1 MSDLENNAQEKGTK
15 KRPYNLREKKEKDA
29 AYRSLIRRE
38 LADELYDKILNIVV
52 VQKKYRDAD
61 YSAKDLAKELQTN
74 TRYLSAVV
82 NSRFGMNY
90 SCLLNEYRVKEAQ
103 HLLTDKRYADK
114 NVEEIST
121 MVGFANRQSFY
132 AAFYKN
138 VGETPNGYRKRHAE
152 KEAKKNQ
159 SIYSRHMKKQLI
171 SMVTAL
177 SLLTAC
183 GGNPKTTAEAEK
195 FDYTVEQFADL
206 QILRYRVPGFEDL
219 SLKQKELVYYLTEAA
234 LQGRDILF
242 DQNGKYNL
250 TIRRMLEAVYT
261 GYKGDKNT
269 PDFKA
274 MEVYLKRVWFSN
286 GIHHHYGSEKFVPG
300 FTPEFFRQAVQSVDA
315 ATLPLAEGQTVEQ
328 LCEEVFP
335 VIFDPTVMPKRV
347 NQAAGEDLVLTSACN
362 YYDGVTQQEAEDFY
376 NALKNPQDE
385 TPVSYGL
392 NSRLV
397 KEDGKI
403 QEKVWKVGGLYGQ
416 ALEKIVYWLKKAE
429 GVAETPEQKAVI
441 AKLMEFYET
450 GDLKTFD
457 EYAILWVKDLNSR
470 IDFVNGFT
478 ESYGDPLGMKASWE
492 SLVNFKDLEATQR
505 TELIS
510 GNAQWFEDHSPV
522 DGQFKKEKVKGVSA
536 KVITAAILAGD
547 LYPATAIGINLPN
560 ANWIRSHHGSK
571 SVTIGNITDAYNKA
585 AHGNGFNE
593 EFVYSD
599 AELQLIDKY
608 ADVTDELHTDLHECL
623 GHGSGKLLPGVDPD
637 ALKAYGSTIEEARAD
652 LFGLYYVADPKL
664 VELGLTPSA
673 DAYKAQYYTYLMN
686 GLMTQ
691 LVRIE
696 PGNNVEEAHMR
707 NRQLIAR
714 WVYEKGAAEKVVEL
728 VKKDGKTYVVIND
741 YEKVRDL
748 FGRLLAEIQR
758 IKSTGDYAG
767 AHDLV
772 EAYAV
777 KVDPALH
784 AEVLERYKKLN
795 LAPYKGFV
803 NPKYEVVTDAD
814 GTITDVTVTYDEGY
828 AEQMLR
834 YSKDYSTLSSVNK

>member
-1 MSDLENNAQEKGTK
+1 
-15 KRPYNLREKKEKDA
+15 
-29 AYRSLIRRE
+29 
-38 LADELYDKILNIVV
+38 
-52 VQKKYRDAD
+52 
-61 YSAKDLAKELQTN
+61 
-74 TRYLSAVV
+74 
-82 NSRFGMNY
+82 
-90 SCLLNEYRVKEAQ
+90 
-103 HLLTDKRYADK
+103 
-114 NVEEIST
+114 
-121 MVGFANRQSFY
+121 
-132 AAFYKN
+132 
-138 VGETPNGYRKRHAE
+138 
-152 KEAKKNQ
+152 
-159 SIYSRHMKKQLI
+159 MKKQLI
-171 SMVTAL
+171 VCAAFA
-177 SLLTAC
+177 LLTAC
-183 GGNPKTTAEAEK
+183 SGSKTTTAEADK

-206 QILRYRVPGFEDL
+206 QILRYRVPGFENL
-219 SLKQKELVYYLTEAA
+219 SLQQKELVYYLTEAA

-250 TIRRMLEAVYT
+250 RIRRTLEAVYT

-286 GIHHHYGSEKFVPG
+286 GIHHHYGSEKFVPS
-300 FTPEFFRQAVQSVDA
+300 FAPEFFKEAVLSVDA
-315 ATLPLAEGQTVEQ
+315 STLPLAEGQTVEQ
-328 LCEEVFP
+328 LCDELSP

-362 YYDGVTQQEAEDFY
+362 YYDGVTQKEAEDFY
-376 NALKNPQDE
+376 NAMKDPKDE

-397 KEDGKI
+397 KENSKI

-416 ALEKIVYWLKKAE
+416 AIDKIVYWLKKAE
-429 GVAETPEQKAVI
+429 GVAENPEQKAVI
-441 AKLMEFYET
+441 AELIKFYET

-457 EYAILWVKDLNSR
+457 EYAILWVKDLNSLV
-470 IDFVNGFT
+470 DFVNGFT

-492 SLVNFKDLEATQR
+492 SLVNFKDMEATHR
-505 TELIS
+505 TEIIS

-522 DGQFKKEKVKGVSA
+522 DKQFKKDEVKGVSA

-560 ANWIRSHHGSK
+560 SNWIRSHHGSK

-608 ADVTDELHTDLHECL
+608 ADLTGELHTDLHECL

-664 VELGLTPSA
+664 VELGLTPNA
-673 DAYKAQYYTYLMN
+673 DAYKAEYYTYLMN

-714 WVYEKGAAEKVVEL
+714 WVFEKGAADKVVEL
-728 VKKDGKTYVVIND
+728 VKKDGKTYVVVND
-741 YEKVRDL
+741 YEKLRAL
-748 FGRLLAEIQR
+748 FGELLSEIQR
-758 IKSTGDYAG
+758 IKSTGDYQG

-772 EAYAV
+772 ENYAV

-803 NPKYEVVTDAD
+803 NPKYEAVVDAA
-814 GTITDVTVTYDEGY
+814 GKITDVKVTYDEGY

-834 YSKDYSTLSSVNK
+834 YSKDYSNLPSINN

>member
-1 MSDLENNAQEKGTK
+1 
-15 KRPYNLREKKEKDA
+15 
-29 AYRSLIRRE
+29 
-38 LADELYDKILNIVV
+38 
-52 VQKKYRDAD
+52 
-61 YSAKDLAKELQTN
+61 
-74 TRYLSAVV
+74 
-82 NSRFGMNY
+82 
-90 SCLLNEYRVKEAQ
+90 
-103 HLLTDKRYADK
+103 
-114 NVEEIST
+114 
-121 MVGFANRQSFY
+121 
-132 AAFYKN
+132 
-138 VGETPNGYRKRHAE
+138 
-152 KEAKKNQ
+152 
-159 SIYSRHMKKQLI
+159 MKKQLI
-171 SMVTAL
+171 ACAAFA
-177 SLLTAC
+177 LLTAC
-183 GGNPKTTAEAEK
+183 SGSKTTTAEADK

-206 QILRYRVPGFEDL
+206 QILRYRVPGFENL
-219 SLKQKELVYYLTEAA
+219 SLQQKELVYYLTEAA

-250 TIRRMLEAVYT
+250 RIRRTLEAVYT

-300 FTPEFFRQAVQSVDA
+300 FAPEFFKEAVLSVDTS
-315 ATLPLAEGQTVEQ
+315 TLPLAEGQTVEQ
-328 LCEEVFP
+328 LCDELFP
-335 VIFDPTVMPKRV
+335 VIFDPAVMPKRV

-362 YYDGVTQQEAEDFY
+362 YYDGVTQKEAEDFY
-376 NALKNPQDE
+376 NAMKDPKDE

-397 KEDGKI
+397 KENGKI
-403 QEKVWKVGGLYGQ
+403 QEKIWKVGGLYGQ
-416 ALEKIVYWLKKAE
+416 AIDKIVYWLKKAE
-429 GVAETPEQKAVI
+429 GVAENPEQKAVI
-441 AKLMEFYET
+441 AELIKFYET

-457 EYAILWVKDLNSR
+457 EYAILWVKDLNSLV
-470 IDFVNGFT
+470 DFVNGFT

-492 SLVNFKDLEATQR
+492 SLVNFKDMEATHR
-505 TELIS
+505 TEIIS

-522 DGQFKKEKVKGVSA
+522 DKQFKKDEVKGVSA

-560 ANWIRSHHGSK
+560 SNWIRSHHGSK

-608 ADVTDELHTDLHECL
+608 ADLTGELHTDLHECL

-664 VELGLTPSA
+664 VELGLTPNE
-673 DAYKAQYYTYLMN
+673 DAYKAEYYTYLMN

-714 WVYEKGAAEKVVEL
+714 WVFEKGAADKVVEL
-728 VKKDGKTYVVIND
+728 VKKDGKTYVVVND
-741 YEKVRDL
+741 YEKLREL
-748 FGRLLAEIQR
+748 FGELLSEIQR
-758 IKSTGDYAG
+758 IKSTGDYQG

-772 EAYAV
+772 ENYAV

-803 NPKYEVVTDAD
+803 NPKYEAVVDAA
-814 GTITDVTVTYDEGY
+814 GKITDVKVTYDEGY

-834 YSKDYSTLSSVNK
+834 YSKDYSNLPSINN

>member
-1 MSDLENNAQEKGTK
+1 
-15 KRPYNLREKKEKDA
+15 
-29 AYRSLIRRE
+29 
-38 LADELYDKILNIVV
+38 
-52 VQKKYRDAD
+52 
-61 YSAKDLAKELQTN
+61 
-74 TRYLSAVV
+74 
-82 NSRFGMNY
+82 
-90 SCLLNEYRVKEAQ
+90 
-103 HLLTDKRYADK
+103 
-114 NVEEIST
+114 
-121 MVGFANRQSFY
+121 
-132 AAFYKN
+132 
-138 VGETPNGYRKRHAE
+138 
-152 KEAKKNQ
+152 
-159 SIYSRHMKKQLI
+159 
-171 SMVTAL
+171 MVTAL

-195 FDYTVEQFADL
+195 IDYTVEQFADL

-714 WVYEKGAAEKVVEL
+714 WVYENGAAEKVVEL

-803 NPKYEVVTDAD
+803 NPKYEAVTDAN

>member
-1 MSDLENNAQEKGTK
+1 
-15 KRPYNLREKKEKDA
+15 
-29 AYRSLIRRE
+29 
-38 LADELYDKILNIVV
+38 
-52 VQKKYRDAD
+52 
-61 YSAKDLAKELQTN
+61 
-74 TRYLSAVV
+74 
-82 NSRFGMNY
+82 
-90 SCLLNEYRVKEAQ
+90 
-103 HLLTDKRYADK
+103 
-114 NVEEIST
+114 
-121 MVGFANRQSFY
+121 
-132 AAFYKN
+132 
-138 VGETPNGYRKRHAE
+138 
-152 KEAKKNQ
+152 
-159 SIYSRHMKKQLI
+159 MKKQLI
-171 SMVTAL
+171 ACAAFA
-177 SLLTAC
+177 LLTAC
-183 GGNPKTTAEAEK
+183 SGSKTTTAEADK

-206 QILRYRVPGFEDL
+206 QILRYRVPGFENL
-219 SLKQKELVYYLTEAA
+219 SLQQKELVYYLTEAA

-250 TIRRMLEAVYT
+250 RIRRTLEAIYT

-300 FTPEFFRQAVQSVDA
+300 FAPEFFKEAVLSVDA
-315 ATLPLAEGQTVEQ
+315 STLPLAEGQTAEQ
-328 LCEEVFP
+328 LCDELSP
-335 VIFDPTVMPKRV
+335 VIFDPAVMPKRV

-362 YYDGVTQQEAEDFY
+362 YYDGVTQKEAEDFY
-376 NALKNPQDE
+376 NAMKDPKDE

-392 NSRLV
+392 NSRLM
-397 KEDGKI
+397 KENGKI
-403 QEKVWKVGGLYGQ
+403 QEKIWKVGGLYGQ
-416 ALEKIVYWLKKAE
+416 AIDKIVYWLKKAE
-429 GVAETPEQKAVI
+429 GVAENPEQKAVI
-441 AKLMEFYET
+441 AELIKFYET

-457 EYAILWVKDLNSR
+457 EYAILWVKDLNSLV
-470 IDFVNGFT
+470 DFVNGFT

-492 SLVNFKDLEATQR
+492 SLVNFKDMEATHR
-505 TELIS
+505 TEIIS

-522 DGQFKKEKVKGVSA
+522 DKQFKKDEVKGVSA

-560 ANWIRSHHGSK
+560 SNWIRSHHGSK

-608 ADVTDELHTDLHECL
+608 ADLTGELHTDLHECL

-664 VELGLTPSA
+664 VELGLTPNE
-673 DAYKAQYYTYLMN
+673 DAYKAEYYTYLMN

-714 WVYEKGAAEKVVEL
+714 WVFEKGAADKVVEL
-728 VKKDGKTYVVIND
+728 VKKDGKTYVVVND
-741 YEKVRDL
+741 YEKLREL
-748 FGRLLAEIQR
+748 FGELLSEIQR
-758 IKSTGDYAG
+758 IKSTGDYQG

-772 EAYAV
+772 ENYAV

-803 NPKYEVVTDAD
+803 NPKYEAVVDAA
-814 GTITDVTVTYDEGY
+814 GKITDVKVTYDEGY

-834 YSKDYSTLSSVNK
+834 YSKNYSNLPSINN

>member
-1 MSDLENNAQEKGTK
+1 
-15 KRPYNLREKKEKDA
+15 
-29 AYRSLIRRE
+29 
-38 LADELYDKILNIVV
+38 
-52 VQKKYRDAD
+52 
-61 YSAKDLAKELQTN
+61 
-74 TRYLSAVV
+74 
-82 NSRFGMNY
+82 
-90 SCLLNEYRVKEAQ
+90 
-103 HLLTDKRYADK
+103 
-114 NVEEIST
+114 
-121 MVGFANRQSFY
+121 
-132 AAFYKN
+132 
-138 VGETPNGYRKRHAE
+138 
-152 KEAKKNQ
+152 
-159 SIYSRHMKKQLI
+159 
-171 SMVTAL
+171 MVTAL

-195 FDYTVEQFADL
+195 IDYTVEQFADL

-250 TIRRMLEAVYT
+250 TIRWMLEAVYT

-834 YSKDYSTLSSVNK
+834 YSKDYSTLPSVNK

>member
-1 MSDLENNAQEKGTK
+1 
-15 KRPYNLREKKEKDA
+15 
-29 AYRSLIRRE
+29 
-38 LADELYDKILNIVV
+38 
-52 VQKKYRDAD
+52 
-61 YSAKDLAKELQTN
+61 
-74 TRYLSAVV
+74 
-82 NSRFGMNY
+82 
-90 SCLLNEYRVKEAQ
+90 
-103 HLLTDKRYADK
+103 
-114 NVEEIST
+114 
-121 MVGFANRQSFY
+121 
-132 AAFYKN
+132 
-138 VGETPNGYRKRHAE
+138 
-152 KEAKKNQ
+152 
-159 SIYSRHMKKQLI
+159 
-171 SMVTAL
+171 MVTAL

-784 AEVLERYKKLN
+784 AEVLERYKMLN

-803 NPKYEVVTDAD
+803 NPKYEAVTDAD

-834 YSKDYSTLSSVNK
+834 YSKDYSTLPSVNK

>member
-1 MSDLENNAQEKGTK
+1 
-15 KRPYNLREKKEKDA
+15 
-29 AYRSLIRRE
+29 
-38 LADELYDKILNIVV
+38 
-52 VQKKYRDAD
+52 
-61 YSAKDLAKELQTN
+61 
-74 TRYLSAVV
+74 
-82 NSRFGMNY
+82 
-90 SCLLNEYRVKEAQ
+90 
-103 HLLTDKRYADK
+103 
-114 NVEEIST
+114 
-121 MVGFANRQSFY
+121 
-132 AAFYKN
+132 
-138 VGETPNGYRKRHAE
+138 
-152 KEAKKNQ
+152 
-159 SIYSRHMKKQLI
+159 
-171 SMVTAL
+171 MVTAL

-183 GGNPKTTAEAEK
+183 GGNLKTTAEAEK
-195 FDYTVEQFADL
+195 IDYTVEQFADL

-834 YSKDYSTLSSVNK
+834 YSKDYSTLPSVNK

>member
-1 MSDLENNAQEKGTK
+1 
-15 KRPYNLREKKEKDA
+15 
-29 AYRSLIRRE
+29 
-38 LADELYDKILNIVV
+38 
-52 VQKKYRDAD
+52 
-61 YSAKDLAKELQTN
+61 
-74 TRYLSAVV
+74 
-82 NSRFGMNY
+82 
-90 SCLLNEYRVKEAQ
+90 
-103 HLLTDKRYADK
+103 
-114 NVEEIST
+114 
-121 MVGFANRQSFY
+121 
-132 AAFYKN
+132 
-138 VGETPNGYRKRHAE
+138 
-152 KEAKKNQ
+152 
-159 SIYSRHMKKQLI
+159 
-171 SMVTAL
+171 MVTAL

-560 ANWIRSHHGSK
+560 ANWIRRHHGSK

-803 NPKYEVVTDAD
+803 NPKYEAVTDAD

-834 YSKDYSTLSSVNK
+834 YSKDYSTLPSVNK

>member
-1 MSDLENNAQEKGTK
+1 
-15 KRPYNLREKKEKDA
+15 
-29 AYRSLIRRE
+29 
-38 LADELYDKILNIVV
+38 
-52 VQKKYRDAD
+52 
-61 YSAKDLAKELQTN
+61 
-74 TRYLSAVV
+74 
-82 NSRFGMNY
+82 
-90 SCLLNEYRVKEAQ
+90 
-103 HLLTDKRYADK
+103 
-114 NVEEIST
+114 
-121 MVGFANRQSFY
+121 
-132 AAFYKN
+132 
-138 VGETPNGYRKRHAE
+138 
-152 KEAKKNQ
+152 
-159 SIYSRHMKKQLI
+159 MKKQLI
-171 SMVTAL
+171 ACAAFAL
-177 SLLTAC
+177 MTAC
-183 GGNPKTTAEAEK
+183 SGSKTTTAEADK

-206 QILRYRVPGFEDL
+206 QILRYRVPGFENL
-219 SLKQKELVYYLTEAA
+219 SLQQKELVYYLTEAA

-250 TIRRMLEAVYT
+250 RIRRTLEAVYT

-300 FTPEFFRQAVQSVDA
+300 FAPEFFKEAVLSVDA
-315 ATLPLAEGQTVEQ
+315 STLPLAEGQAVEQ
-328 LCEEVFP
+328 LCDELSP
-335 VIFDPTVMPKRV
+335 VIFDPAVMPKRV

-362 YYDGVTQQEAEDFY
+362 YYDGVTQKEAEDFY
-376 NALKNPQDE
+376 NVMKDPKDE

-397 KEDGKI
+397 KENGKI
-403 QEKVWKVGGLYGQ
+403 QEKIWKVGGLYGQ
-416 ALEKIVYWLKKAE
+416 AIDKIVYWLKKAE
-429 GVAETPEQKAVI
+429 GVAENPEQKAVI
-441 AKLMEFYET
+441 AELIKFYET

-457 EYAILWVKDLNSR
+457 EYAILWVKDLNSLV
-470 IDFVNGFT
+470 DFVNGFT

-492 SLVNFKDLEATQR
+492 SLVNFKDMEATHR
-505 TELIS
+505 TEVIS

-522 DGQFKKEKVKGVSA
+522 DKQFKKDEVKGVSA

-560 ANWIRSHHGSK
+560 SNWIRSHHGSK

-608 ADVTDELHTDLHECL
+608 ADLTGELHTDLHECL

-664 VELGLTPSA
+664 VELGLTPNE
-673 DAYKAQYYTYLMN
+673 DAYKAEYYTYLMN

-714 WVYEKGAAEKVVEL
+714 WVFEKGAADKVVEL
-728 VKKDGKTYVVIND
+728 VKKDGKTYVVVND
-741 YEKVRDL
+741 YEKLREL
-748 FGRLLAEIQR
+748 FGKLLSEIQR
-758 IKSTGDYAG
+758 IKSTGDYQS

-772 EAYAV
+772 ENYAV

-803 NPKYEVVTDAD
+803 NPKYEAVVDAA
-814 GTITDVTVTYDEGY
+814 GKITDVKVTYDEGY

-834 YSKDYSTLSSVNK
+834 YSKDYSNLPSINN

>member
-1 MSDLENNAQEKGTK
+1 MESAFLKIINAKVLTPSGLLPNGQIIISDGKIVEITGQNREIPHAEIIDAKGYYVAPGCIDTHVHGG
-15 KRPYNLREKKEKDA
+15 NGHDF
-29 AYRSLIRRE
+29 
-38 LADELYDKILNIVV
+38 
-52 VQKKYRDAD
+52 
-61 YSAKDLAKELQTN
+61 T
-74 TRYLSAVV
+74 
-82 NSRFGMNY
+82 
-90 SCLLNEYRVKEAQ
+90 EA
-103 HLLTDKRYADK
+103 TPKA
-114 NVEEIST
+114 
-121 MVGFANRQSFY
+121 FY
-132 AAFYKN
+132 AITRA
-138 VGETPNGYRKRHAE
+138 H
-152 KEAKKNQ
+152 
-159 SIYSRHMKKQLI
+159 
-171 SMVTAL
+171 
-177 SLLTAC
+177 
-183 GGNPKTTAEAEK
+183 
-195 FDYTVEQFADL
+195 
-206 QILRYRVPGFEDL
+206 
-219 SLKQKELVYYLTEAA
+219 A
-234 LQGRDILF
+234 LQGTTALYPTLAAAPIDTFREAIKTCEHIMNHPEQGARIMGLHLEGNYLNMAMKGGQDPNYIYPPNPQEYKELLNSTQCIKRWSAAPELDGALEF
-242 DQNGKYNL
+242 GKYASAHGVL
-250 TIRRMLEAVYT
+250 VSLAHTTADYLQVKKAYEA
-261 GYKGDKNT
+261 
-269 PDFKA
+269 
-274 MEVYLKRVWFSN
+274 
-286 GIHHHYGSEKFVPG
+286 G
-300 FTPEFFRQAVQSVDA
+300 FTH
-315 ATLPLAEGQTVEQ
+315 ATH
-328 LCEEVFP
+328 
-335 VIFDPTVMPKRV
+335 
-347 NQAAGEDLVLTSACN
+347 
-362 YYDGVTQQEAEDFY
+362 FY

-834 YSKDYSTLSSVNK
+834 YSKDYSTLPSVNK

>member
-1 MSDLENNAQEKGTK
+1 
-15 KRPYNLREKKEKDA
+15 
-29 AYRSLIRRE
+29 
-38 LADELYDKILNIVV
+38 
-52 VQKKYRDAD
+52 
-61 YSAKDLAKELQTN
+61 
-74 TRYLSAVV
+74 
-82 NSRFGMNY
+82 
-90 SCLLNEYRVKEAQ
+90 
-103 HLLTDKRYADK
+103 
-114 NVEEIST
+114 
-121 MVGFANRQSFY
+121 
-132 AAFYKN
+132 
-138 VGETPNGYRKRHAE
+138 
-152 KEAKKNQ
+152 
-159 SIYSRHMKKQLI
+159 MKKQLI
-171 SMVTAL
+171 ACAAFA
-177 SLLTAC
+177 LLTAC
-183 GGNPKTTAEAEK
+183 SGSKTTTAEADK

-206 QILRYRVPGFEDL
+206 QILRYRVPGFENL
-219 SLKQKELVYYLTEAA
+219 SLQQKELVYYLTEAA

-250 TIRRMLEAVYT
+250 RIRRTLEAVYT

-300 FTPEFFRQAVQSVDA
+300 FAPEFFKEAVLSVDTS
-315 ATLPLAEGQTVEQ
+315 TLPLAEGQTAEQ
-328 LCEEVFP
+328 LCDELSP
-335 VIFDPTVMPKRV
+335 VIFDPAVMPKRV

-362 YYDGVTQQEAEDFY
+362 YYDGVTQKEAEDFY
-376 NALKNPQDE
+376 NAMKDPKDE

-397 KEDGKI
+397 KENGKI
-403 QEKVWKVGGLYGQ
+403 QEKIWKVGGLYGQ
-416 ALEKIVYWLKKAE
+416 AIDKIVYWLKKAE
-429 GVAETPEQKAVI
+429 GVAENPEQKAVI
-441 AKLMEFYET
+441 AELIKFYET
-450 GDLKTFD
+450 GDLKIFD
-457 EYAILWVKDLNSR
+457 EYAILWVKDLNSLV
-470 IDFVNGFT
+470 DFVNGFT

-492 SLVNFKDLEATQR
+492 SLVNFKDMEATHR
-505 TELIS
+505 TEIIS
-510 GNAQWFEDHSPV
+510 GTAQWFEDHSPV
-522 DGQFKKEKVKGVSA
+522 DKQFKKDEVKGVSA

-560 ANWIRSHHGSK
+560 SNWIRSHHGSK

-608 ADVTDELHTDLHECL
+608 ADLTGELHTDLHECL

-664 VELGLTPSA
+664 VELGLTPNE
-673 DAYKAQYYTYLMN
+673 DAYKAEYYTYLMN

-714 WVYEKGAAEKVVEL
+714 WVFEKGAADKVVEL
-728 VKKDGKTYVVIND
+728 VKKDGKTYVMVND
-741 YEKVRDL
+741 YEKLREL
-748 FGRLLAEIQR
+748 FGELLSEIQR
-758 IKSTGDYAG
+758 IKSTGDYQS

-772 EAYAV
+772 ENYAV

-803 NPKYEVVTDAD
+803 NPKYEAVVDAA
-814 GTITDVTVTYDEGY
+814 GKITDVKVTYDEGY

-834 YSKDYSTLSSVNK
+834 YSKDYSNLPSINN

>member
-1 MSDLENNAQEKGTK
+1 
-15 KRPYNLREKKEKDA
+15 
-29 AYRSLIRRE
+29 
-38 LADELYDKILNIVV
+38 
-52 VQKKYRDAD
+52 
-61 YSAKDLAKELQTN
+61 
-74 TRYLSAVV
+74 
-82 NSRFGMNY
+82 
-90 SCLLNEYRVKEAQ
+90 
-103 HLLTDKRYADK
+103 
-114 NVEEIST
+114 
-121 MVGFANRQSFY
+121 
-132 AAFYKN
+132 
-138 VGETPNGYRKRHAE
+138 
-152 KEAKKNQ
+152 
-159 SIYSRHMKKQLI
+159 
-171 SMVTAL
+171 MVTAL

-347 NQAAGEDLVLTSACN
+347 NQAAGKDLVLTSACN

-803 NPKYEVVTDAD
+803 NPKYEAVTDAD

-834 YSKDYSTLSSVNK
+834 YSKDYSTLPSVNK

>member
-1 MSDLENNAQEKGTK
+1 
-15 KRPYNLREKKEKDA
+15 
-29 AYRSLIRRE
+29 
-38 LADELYDKILNIVV
+38 
-52 VQKKYRDAD
+52 
-61 YSAKDLAKELQTN
+61 
-74 TRYLSAVV
+74 
-82 NSRFGMNY
+82 
-90 SCLLNEYRVKEAQ
+90 
-103 HLLTDKRYADK
+103 
-114 NVEEIST
+114 
-121 MVGFANRQSFY
+121 
-132 AAFYKN
+132 
-138 VGETPNGYRKRHAE
+138 
-152 KEAKKNQ
+152 
-159 SIYSRHMKKQLI
+159 MKKQLI
-171 SMVTAL
+171 ACAAFA
-177 SLLTAC
+177 LLTAC
-183 GGNPKTTAEAEK
+183 SGSKTTTAEADK

-206 QILRYRVPGFEDL
+206 QILRYRVPGFENL
-219 SLKQKELVYYLTEAA
+219 SLQQKELVYYLTEAA

-250 TIRRMLEAVYT
+250 RIRRTLEAVYT

-300 FTPEFFRQAVQSVDA
+300 FAPEFFKEAVLSVDA
-315 ATLPLAEGQTVEQ
+315 STLPLAEGQTAEQ
-328 LCEEVFP
+328 LCDELSP
-335 VIFDPTVMPKRV
+335 VIFDPIVMPKRV

-362 YYDGVTQQEAEDFY
+362 YYDGVTQKEAEDFY
-376 NALKNPQDE
+376 NAMKDPKDE

-397 KEDGKI
+397 KENGKI

-416 ALEKIVYWLKKAE
+416 AIDKIVYWLKKAE
-429 GVAETPEQKAVI
+429 GVAENPEQKAVI
-441 AKLMEFYET
+441 AELIKFYET
-450 GDLKTFD
+450 GDLKIFD
-457 EYAILWVKDLNSR
+457 EYAILWVKDLNSLV
-470 IDFVNGFT
+470 DFVNGFT

-492 SLVNFKDLEATQR
+492 SLVNFKDMEATHR
-505 TELIS
+505 TEIIS

-522 DGQFKKEKVKGVSA
+522 DKQFKKDEVKGVSA

-560 ANWIRSHHGSK
+560 SNWIRSHHGSK

-608 ADVTDELHTDLHECL
+608 ADLTGELHTDLHECL

-664 VELGLTPSA
+664 VELGLTPNA
-673 DAYKAQYYTYLMN
+673 DAYKAEYYTYLMN

-714 WVYEKGAAEKVVEL
+714 WVFEKGAADKVVEL
-728 VKKDGKTYVVIND
+728 VRRDGKTYVVVND
-741 YEKVRDL
+741 YGKLRTL
-748 FGRLLAEIQR
+748 FGELLSEIQR
-758 IKSTGDYAG
+758 IKSTGDYQG

-772 EAYAV
+772 ENYAV
-777 KVDPALH
+777 KVDPVLH

-803 NPKYEVVTDAD
+803 NPKYEAVVDAA
-814 GTITDVTVTYDEGY
+814 GKITDVKVTYDEGY

-834 YSKDYSTLSSVNK
+834 YSKDYSNLPSINN

>member
-1 MSDLENNAQEKGTK
+1 
-15 KRPYNLREKKEKDA
+15 
-29 AYRSLIRRE
+29 
-38 LADELYDKILNIVV
+38 
-52 VQKKYRDAD
+52 
-61 YSAKDLAKELQTN
+61 
-74 TRYLSAVV
+74 
-82 NSRFGMNY
+82 
-90 SCLLNEYRVKEAQ
+90 
-103 HLLTDKRYADK
+103 
-114 NVEEIST
+114 
-121 MVGFANRQSFY
+121 
-132 AAFYKN
+132 
-138 VGETPNGYRKRHAE
+138 
-152 KEAKKNQ
+152 
-159 SIYSRHMKKQLI
+159 MKKQLI
-171 SMVTAL
+171 ACAAFA
-177 SLLTAC
+177 LLTAC
-183 GGNPKTTAEAEK
+183 SGSKTTTAEADK

-206 QILRYRVPGFEDL
+206 QILRYRVPGFENL
-219 SLKQKELVYYLTEAA
+219 SLQQKELVYYLTEAA

-250 TIRRMLEAVYT
+250 RIRRTLEAVYT

-300 FTPEFFRQAVQSVDA
+300 FAPEFFKEAMLSVDA
-315 ATLPLAEGQTVEQ
+315 STLPLAEGQTVEQ
-328 LCEEVFP
+328 LCDELFP
-335 VIFDPTVMPKRV
+335 VIFDPAVMPKRV

-362 YYDGVTQQEAEDFY
+362 YYDGVTQKEAEDFY
-376 NALKNPQDE
+376 NAMKDPKDE

-397 KEDGKI
+397 KENGKI
-403 QEKVWKVGGLYGQ
+403 QEKIWKVGGLYGQ
-416 ALEKIVYWLKKAE
+416 AIDKIVYWLKKAE
-429 GVAETPEQKAVI
+429 GVAENPEQKAVI
-441 AKLMEFYET
+441 AELIKFYET

-457 EYAILWVKDLNSR
+457 EYAILWVKDLNSLV
-470 IDFVNGFT
+470 DFVNGFT

-492 SLVNFKDLEATQR
+492 SLVNFKDMEATHR
-505 TELIS
+505 TEIIS

-522 DGQFKKEKVKGVSA
+522 DKQFKKDEVKGVSA

-560 ANWIRSHHGSK
+560 SNWIRSHHGSK

-608 ADVTDELHTDLHECL
+608 ADLTGELHTDLHECL

-664 VELGLTPSA
+664 VELGLTPNE
-673 DAYKAQYYTYLMN
+673 DAYKAEYYTYLMN

-696 PGNNVEEAHMR
+696 PGNNVEEAHMH

-714 WVYEKGAAEKVVEL
+714 WVFEKGAADKVVEL
-728 VKKDGKTYVVIND
+728 VKKDGKTYVVVND
-741 YEKVRDL
+741 YEKLREL
-748 FGRLLAEIQR
+748 FGELLSEIQR
-758 IKSTGDYAG
+758 IKSTGDYQG

-772 EAYAV
+772 ENYAV

-803 NPKYEVVTDAD
+803 NPKYEAVVDAA
-814 GTITDVTVTYDEGY
+814 GKITDVKVTYDEGY

-834 YSKDYSTLSSVNK
+834 YSKNYSNLPSVND